1 VREFA
6 CANLL
11 QDDPQAWDE
20 VGLPVLTRKDKHIV
34 VEAVL
39 RVLLEEIEDLIQVGG
54 DQVNGLETGVDQPLG
69 EGVGRAG
76 ARRLPRDCV
85 QQITN
90 DPLQRVVE
98 EWRLPLGCGLS
109 LTVVWDDTLDASGL
123 EFPQAVEHPELW
135 ACEARFDED
144 LLVVPGVN
152 G

>member
-1 VREFA
+1 MREFA

-11 QDDPQAWDE
+11 QDDPQARDE
-20 VGLPVLTRKDKHIV
+20 VGLPALTRKDNHIV
-34 VEAVL
+34 VEAVP

-98 EWRLPLGCGLS
+98 ERVLHFASGFPYRRR
-109 LTVVWDDTLDASGL
+109 DDTLDA
-123 EFPQAVEHPELW
+123 AVWNSRRLSNTQNFGRVKPALTKTSS
-135 ACEARFDED
+135 
-144 LLVVPGVN
+144 
-152 G
+152 